1 MVCIIVNKF
10 SNLLKESSLKITT
23 ISKATGISRT
33 TLTDIYFQRSGG
45 ISFRVLDILCKYL
58 GCTTGD
64 LFEYV
69 DDNQNK
75 NREDV

>member
-1 MVCIIVNKF
+1 MIVNKF
-10 SNLLKESSLKITT
+10 SAILGARLLKIST
-23 ISKATGISRT
+23 ISNATGISRT
-33 TLTDIYFQRSGG
+33 TLTNIYFRRSGG
-45 ISFRVLDILCKYL
+45 ISFEVLDKVCKYL

-69 DDNQNK
+69 DDTPNT